1 MSMCSIFIFSPE
13 FTQKSH
19 HPELS
24 GWCDFA
30 LILFQ
35 TFLISVKAES
45 RKNLLSAFIIVCSG
59 SIADTLPQN
68 ILVERKEVRVA
79 KELRQ
84 RNDLNGNRDIVVKA
98 EIAGQRGNGA
108 ALFRDLLLRQIGGQE
123 NVNIGLGA
131 LFAAGVG
138 TIEDRVVDLAA

>member
-1 MSMCSIFIFSPE
+1 MQHFYIFSPE

-35 TFLISVKAES
+35 TCPISAKAES

-59 SIADTLPQN
+59 SIADALLQN
-68 ILVERKEVRVA
+68 VLVERKEVRITP
-79 KELRQ
+79 ELRQ
-84 RNDLNGNRDIVVKA
+84 WNDLDGDRNIVVKA
-98 EIAGQRGNGA
+98 EIA
-108 ALFRDLLLRQIGGQE
+108 
-123 NVNIGLGA
+123 
-131 LFAAGVG
+131 
-138 TIEDRVVDLAA
+138 